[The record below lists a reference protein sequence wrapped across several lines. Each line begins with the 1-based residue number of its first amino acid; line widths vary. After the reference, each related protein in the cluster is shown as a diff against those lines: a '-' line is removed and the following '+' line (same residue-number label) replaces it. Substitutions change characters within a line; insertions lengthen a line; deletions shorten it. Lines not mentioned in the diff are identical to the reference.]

1 MNVLEWTQDKLET
14 LEYIANTWIHDMG
27 NVLDIHFPSE
37 NSIDKKVSLY
47 NYQNNMLLNYTNFFF

>member
-27 NVLDIHFPSE
+27 NVLDIHFPSIILGWDQ
-37 NSIDKKVSLY
+37 SIFQFLFR
-47 NYQNNMLLNYTNFFF
+47 TI

>member
-37 NSIDKKVSLY
+37 NSIDKKLSLKTEVNLGALY
-47 NYQNNMLLNYTNFFF
+47 L